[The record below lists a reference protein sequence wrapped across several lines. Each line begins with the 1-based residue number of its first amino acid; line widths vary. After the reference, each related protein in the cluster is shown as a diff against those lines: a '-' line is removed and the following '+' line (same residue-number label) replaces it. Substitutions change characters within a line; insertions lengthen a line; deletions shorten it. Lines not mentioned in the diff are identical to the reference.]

1 MLGRLTT
8 ETLLAGEHLRPLK
21 DHIVV
26 KPLEWEPSK
35 ILEVIRYG
43 RPLRGIV
50 KAVGPGSHPKVYTRN
65 DQGQK
70 TSFRYSKAFRPCDVK
85 VGQTVELGGLNAFDG
100 EGYSF
105 TEILIDNE
113 LHLVCQENDV
123 AGVVDATA

>member
-1 MLGRLTT
+1 VIGRKTT
-8 ETLLAGEHLRPLK
+8 ETLLAGEYLRPLK

-26 KPLEWEPSK
+26 KPLQWEPSK

-50 KAVGPGSHPKVYTRN
+50 KAVGPGSHFKIYKRN

-85 VGQTVELGGLNAFDG
+85 VGDIVELGGLNAFDG
-100 EGYSF
+100 AGYAF
-105 TEILIDNE
+105 TEILIENE
-113 LHLVCQENDV
+113 SHIVCQEQDV
-123 AGVVDATA
+123 ACVCG